1 MNSQRENEKQR
12 NGQKRVHSTFFSALS
27 LLLSA
32 VCCITVVRLE
42 IKMNLQDRRISDS
55 VTRCNQVET
64 ELQTL
69 QRRQQGSEMHLL
81 KTKGPKADENEF
93 DSLTILKQSSARQ
106 KRYSM
111 RPSDHDV
118 SEVKLLIKEE
128 LRRLQDQVCAKNEI
142 LCTPGP
148 KGNQGR
154 RGPRGKPGP
163 EGPPGKHGPEGP
175 RGSTGLRGDLGLP
188 GIPGPAG
195 PSGPKGV
202 KGQKGEPGKSL
213 SEPSLLQRPVETTV
227 NETKTAILKC
237 TVDGNPTP
245 KISWFKQN
253 SLLPV
258 GRHAVEPSGAL
269 IVRDVKPGDDG
280 VYSCKAE
287 NLLGSVN
294 ASAKLTVQFGPQL
307 FLSTNRMLAQE
318 NDHDAITRNATDQP
332 FPQITWSKSVGT
344 LPKSR
349 TYVRNGVIRIR
360 QVKKT
365 DSGTY
370 ICEADNIMGLKQGVI
385 QLLVFHRL
393 KFEVSPPQEV
403 TPYVG
408 STVSFSCVAK
418 SDLRPVITWEKDIK
432 SRLPVDSNI
441 LPNGTLVLHN
451 IQKSHQG
458 TYTCIATNA
467 LATIIAKV
475 RVNSPRSISSCS
487 VIRHFTSA
495 SGNYEIDPDG
505 AGGLAPFTVYCDMTD
520 KNGVG
525 VTVISHDSESRKL
538 VQGCETKGCYS
549 RDIDYT
555 GASLYQLASLTRV
568 STHCEQFIKYE
579 CRGSVLGFDDPYGWW
594 VSRSSAKIT
603 YWGGGSA
610 ARSNCAC
617 GMTNSCADRRRGC
630 NCDRNDDVWRE
641 DSGLL
646 TDKSQLPVKQF
657 RFGDTGDSGEQ
668 GYHTLGKMKCYGE
681 A

>member
-1 MNSQRENEKQR
+1 
-12 NGQKRVHSTFFSALS
+12 
-27 LLLSA
+27 
-32 VCCITVVRLE
+32 
-42 IKMNLQDRRISDS
+42 MNLQDRRISDS
-55 VTRCNQVET
+55 TTRCNQVET

-81 KTKGPKADENEF
+81 KTKGPKADENEV
-93 DSLTILKQSSARQ
+93 DSLTILKETSARQ
-106 KRYSM
+106 KRSSM
-111 RPSDHDV
+111 RPLDHDV

-142 LCTPGP
+142 LCRLGP

-213 SEPSLLQRPVETTV
+213 SEPSLLQPPVETTV
-227 NETKTAILKC
+227 NETQTAILKC
-237 TVDGNPTP
+237 TADGNPTP

-269 IVRDVKPGDDG
+269 IVKDVKPGDDG
-280 VYSCKAE
+280 LYSCVAA
-287 NLLGSVN
+287 NLLGGIST
-294 ASAKLTVQFGPQL
+294 SAKLTVQFGPQL

-318 NDHDAITRNATDQP
+318 NENVTITCNATGQP
-332 FPQITWSKSVGT
+332 LPQITWSKSVGT

-349 TYVRNGVIRIR
+349 TYVSNGVIRIR

-418 SDLRPVITWEKDIK
+418 SDLRPVITWEKDTK
-432 SRLPVDSNI
+432 SRVLVDSNI
-441 LPNGTLVLHN
+441 LPNGTLVLQN

-475 RVNSPRSISSCS
+475 RVHSPRSASSCS

-495 SGNYEIDPDG
+495 SGNYDIDPDG

-525 VTVISHDSESRKL
+525 VTVISHDSESRTL
-538 VQGCETKGCYS
+538 VQGCETHGCYS

-555 GASLYQLASLTRV
+555 GASLYQLTSLTLV

-579 CRGSVLGFDDPYGWW
+579 CRGSVFRFDSPYGWW

-617 GMTNSCADRRRGC
+617 GMTNSCADRSNGC
-630 NCDRNDDVWRE
+630 NCDKNDLVWRE

-646 TDKSQLPVKQF
+646 TDRSQLPVKQL

>member
-1 MNSQRENEKQR
+1 MNSQRENKNQR
-12 NGQKRVHSTFFSALS
+12 NGQKRLHSTLLSALS
-27 LLLSA
+27 LLLST

-55 VTRCNQVET
+55 VTRCNQMET

-69 QRRQQGSEMHLL
+69 QGRQQGSEMHLL

-93 DSLTILKQSSARQ
+93 DSLTILKQSSTRQ
-106 KRYSM
+106 KRSSM

-142 LCTPGP
+142 LCRPGP

-154 RGPRGKPGP
+154 RGPRGKPGS

-213 SEPSLLQRPVETTV
+213 SEPSLLQPPVETIV
-227 NETKTAILKC
+227 NETQTAILKC

-258 GRHAVEPSGAL
+258 GRHVVEPSGAL

-307 FLSTNRMLAQE
+307 FLSANRMLAQE
-318 NDHDAITRNATDQP
+318 NENVTITCNATGQP
-332 FPQITWSKSVGT
+332 LPQITWSKFVGT

-349 TYVRNGVIRIR
+349 TYVSNGVIRIR

-418 SDLRPVITWEKDIK
+418 SDLKPVITWKKDTK
-432 SRLPVDSNI
+432 SRVLVDSNI
-441 LPNGTLVLHN
+441 LPNGTLVLQN

-475 RVNSPRSISSCS
+475 RVHSPRSAPSCS

-505 AGGLAPFTVYCDMTD
+505 VGGVAPFTVYCDMTD
-520 KNGVG
+520 KNKNGVG
-525 VTVISHDSESRKL
+525 VTVISHDSESRTL
-538 VQGCETKGCYS
+538 VKRCETRGCYS

-555 GASLYQLASLTRV
+555 GASLNQLTSLTLV

-579 CRGSVLGFDDPYGWW
+579 CRGTVFQFDNPFGWW

-603 YWGGGSA
+603 YWGGASAGS
-610 ARSNCAC
+610 NKCAC
-617 GMTNSCADRRRGC
+617 GMTNSCADRSQGC
-630 NCDRNDDVWRE
+630 NCDKNDPVWRE
-641 DSGLL
+641 D
-646 TDKSQLPVKQF
+646 TDRSQLPVKQL
-657 RFGDTGDSGEQ
+657 RFGDTGGSREQ